1 MNQSERP
8 GQALDYFQQFDVRVD
23 QATMEQI
30 GVRTPEGKFIPFRNG
45 EEFVGIQQPDGHRKP
60 MIRVGGTEID
70 FEKWAAEQKE

>member
-1 MNQSERP
+1 
-8 GQALDYFQQFDVRVD
+8 
-23 QATMEQI
+23 MEQI